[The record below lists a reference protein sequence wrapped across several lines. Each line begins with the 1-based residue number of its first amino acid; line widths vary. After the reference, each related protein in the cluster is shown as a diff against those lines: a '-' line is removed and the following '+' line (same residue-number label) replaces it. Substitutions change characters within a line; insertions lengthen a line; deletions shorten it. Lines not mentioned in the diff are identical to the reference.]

1 MVSRQGVQRSDAA
14 YREFLES
21 LKARIRSARIR
32 AALSANRELVLL
44 YWQIGR
50 EILQRQQQEGWGTK
64 VIDRLARD
72 LRQEF
77 PEIKGFSPRNLKYM
91 RAFAEA
97 YADEEFVQ
105 QVVAQI
111 PWGHNVR
118 ILDYVKDSA
127 ERVWYIRKTIEHGW
141 SRNVLVHQIESG
153 LYYRKGK
160 AITNFERTL
169 PPSQSDLTKE
179 ALKDPYVFDFLG
191 VSDKMRERDLERQLL
206 IRIRDFLLELG
217 VGFAFVGSQVLL
229 EVGGEDFYLDLL
241 FYHLKLRRYV
251 VIELKTGEFKPEYAG
266 KMNFYLT
273 AVDNL
278 LRHPQDRRSIGLI
291 LCKTRNRVI
300 AEYALHDI
308 NKPMGVA
315 TYRMTRALPD
325 ELKEALPTLE
335 EIEAHFDEDTKK
347 AEQKN

>member
-1 MVSRQGVQRSDAA
+1 M
-14 YREFLES
+14 
-21 LKARIRSARIR
+21 
-32 AALSANRELVLL
+32 
-44 YWQIGR
+44 
-50 EILQRQQQEGWGTK
+50 
-64 VIDRLARD
+64 
-72 LRQEF
+72 
-77 PEIKGFSPRNLKYM
+77 
-91 RAFAEA
+91 
-97 YADEEFVQ
+97 
-105 QVVAQI
+105 
-111 PWGHNVR
+111 
-118 ILDYVKDSA
+118 
-127 ERVWYIRKTIEHGW
+127 
-141 SRNVLVHQIESG
+141 
-153 LYYRKGK
+153 
-160 AITNFERTL
+160 
-169 PPSQSDLTKE
+169 
-179 ALKDPYVFDFLG
+179 
-191 VSDKMRERDLERQLL
+191 
-206 IRIRDFLLELG
+206 
-217 VGFAFVGSQVLL
+217 GFAFVGSQVLL

-335 EIEAHFDEDTKK
+335 EIEAHFDEDTK
-347 AEQKN
+347 ET